1 MARVPL
7 IDTTNP
13 GCSRCGGHEFERM
26 RVETYHD
33 TAGYFHLSIYWQC
46 VPCRNDSDVEQP
58 CEVLEIVDQPGGKNI
73 TVGWRDDADE
83 RFLV

>member
-46 VPCRNDSDVEQP
+46 RILIKRCFLKY
-58 CEVLEIVDQPGGKNI
+58 CHKIMYLIVK
-73 TVGWRDDADE
+73 
-83 RFLV
+83 